1 MSADKV
7 EITVERGKVKVVQV
21 LHRYYVDIADLLY
34 DAACESFS
42 FKQALLKA
50 ARKLEGHKR

>member
-21 LHRYYVDIADLLY
+21 LHRYYDDIADLLY
-34 DAACESFS
+34 DAAEESS
-42 FKQALLKA
+42 CFKNSLLKA
-50 ARKLEGHKR
+50 AKKLERK